1 MPHLHDMIG
10 ETITAL
16 IPVLDRKITQQ
27 VILHSVE
34 QGGIWVESQNLAN
47 DFLSQAGAST
57 APKTTIVFFPYHE
70 ISYVFGSL
78 DSPSLSEKSFGVE
91 E

>member
-16 IPVLDRKITQQ
+16 IPVLDGKIMQQ
-27 VILHSVE
+27 VILHGVE
-34 QGGIWVESQNLAN
+34 QGGIWVESQNLTN
-47 DFLSQAGAST
+47 DFLSQVGAST
-57 APKTTIVFFPYHE
+57 APKTMIIFFPYHQ
-70 ISYVFGSL
+70 ISYVFGSV
-78 DSPSLSEKSFGVE
+78 DSSSEKSFGVE